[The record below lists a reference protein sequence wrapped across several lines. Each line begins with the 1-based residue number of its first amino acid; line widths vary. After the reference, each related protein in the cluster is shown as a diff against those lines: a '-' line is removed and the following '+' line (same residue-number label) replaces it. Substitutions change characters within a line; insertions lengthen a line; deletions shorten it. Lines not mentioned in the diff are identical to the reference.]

1 MNPLEPTS
9 MGWAWRRTRLSGPV
23 LDAPGMFKGNR
34 TGEEDDTMEREDKA
48 PHETNSGFRE
58 RAIQE
63 RIDVILGEH
72 LQETEEYYQA
82 GDRIMEG
89 LDQETARKFEE
100 FVSEYVTISG
110 KEYRMIY
117 LGGLADGLR
126 LGAMAFGGWVP
137 EDE

>member
-1 MNPLEPTS
+1 
-9 MGWAWRRTRLSGPV
+9 
-23 LDAPGMFKGNR
+23 MFKGNR
-34 TGEEDDTMEREDKA
+34 TGEEDETMEREDKT
-48 PHETNSGFRE
+48 PPETSSEFRE

-72 LQETEEYYQA
+72 LQETEKYYQA
-82 GDRIMEG
+82 GSRLMDGM
-89 LDQETARKFEE
+89 DQETTRKFEE
-100 FVSEYVTISG
+100 FISEYVTISG

-126 LGAMAFGGWVP
+126 LGAIAFGGWVP

>member
-1 MNPLEPTS
+1 
-9 MGWAWRRTRLSGPV
+9 
-23 LDAPGMFKGNR
+23 
-34 TGEEDDTMEREDKA
+34 MEREDKT
-48 PHETNSGFRE
+48 PPETSSEFRE

-72 LQETEEYYQA
+72 LQETEKYYQA
-82 GDRIMEG
+82 GSRLMDGM
-89 LDQETARKFEE
+89 DQETTRKFEE
-100 FVSEYVTISG
+100 FISEYVTISG

-126 LGAMAFGGWVP
+126 LGAMAFGGWGL

>member
-1 MNPLEPTS
+1 MGREHKTPPETS
-9 MGWAWRRTRLSGPV
+9 
-23 LDAPGMFKGNR
+23 
-34 TGEEDDTMEREDKA
+34 GE
-48 PHETNSGFRE
+48 FRE

-72 LQETEEYYQA
+72 LQETERYYQA

-126 LGAMAFGGWVP
+126 LGAMAFGGWGRRTSRK
-137 EDE
+137 ERNTGKKSARKKALEIRGREKERWKESTGSKGRKEEKH

>member
-1 MNPLEPTS
+1 MGREHKTPPETS
-9 MGWAWRRTRLSGPV
+9 
-23 LDAPGMFKGNR
+23 
-34 TGEEDDTMEREDKA
+34 GE
-48 PHETNSGFRE
+48 FRE
-58 RAIQE
+58 RASQE

-72 LQETEEYYQA
+72 QQETERYYQA
-82 GDRIMEG
+82 GDRIMVG

-110 KEYRMIY
+110 KENRMIY

-126 LGAMAFGGWVP
+126 LGAIAFGGWVP

>member
-1 MNPLEPTS
+1 MGREHKTPPETS
-9 MGWAWRRTRLSGPV
+9 
-23 LDAPGMFKGNR
+23 
-34 TGEEDDTMEREDKA
+34 GE
-48 PHETNSGFRE
+48 FRE

-72 LQETEEYYQA
+72 LQETERYYQA

-89 LDQETARKFEE
+89 LDQETAQKFEE

-126 LGAMAFGGWVP
+126 LGVMAFGGWGP

>member
-1 MNPLEPTS
+1 MGREHKTPPETS
-9 MGWAWRRTRLSGPV
+9 
-23 LDAPGMFKGNR
+23 
-34 TGEEDDTMEREDKA
+34 GE
-48 PHETNSGFRE
+48 FRE

-72 LQETEEYYQA
+72 LQETERYYQA

-89 LDQETARKFEE
+89 LDQETAQKFEE
-100 FVSEYVTISG
+100 FVSG
-110 KEYRMIY
+110 KGYRMIY

-126 LGAMAFGGWVP
+126 LGAIAFGGWVP

>member
-1 MNPLEPTS
+1 
-9 MGWAWRRTRLSGPV
+9 
-23 LDAPGMFKGNR
+23 
-34 TGEEDDTMEREDKA
+34 MEREDKT
-48 PHETNSGFRE
+48 PPETSSEFRE

-72 LQETEEYYQA
+72 LLETEKYYQA
-82 GDRIMEG
+82 GDRMMEG
-89 LDQETARKFEE
+89 LDQETARKFEK

-126 LGAMAFGGWVP
+126 LGAIAFGGWVP

>member
-1 MNPLEPTS
+1 
-9 MGWAWRRTRLSGPV
+9 
-23 LDAPGMFKGNR
+23 
-34 TGEEDDTMEREDKA
+34 MEREDKA